1 MELSKLTSLL
11 LTNSAPLTKPSLF
24 RSRSYEPTARP
35 PAPPASAHK
44 KPNQNCCC
52 CSSEQ
57 TAFRP
62 GPDRSGAWV
71 GWSLVLVVFALY
83 FELEYEGRG
92 NLTLDIP
99 RRITACFGPRT
110 LLCFLLLPLLGLRWV
125 DPDCL
130 TSPWN
135 FLNLDLHLRSKGVRY

>member
-35 PAPPASAHK
+35 PAPARVCAQK
-44 KPNQNCCC
+44 TKPKLLLLLIR
-52 CSSEQ
+52 
-57 TAFRP
+57 TDGFP
-62 GPDRSGAWV
+62 PRSGPV
-71 GWSLVLVVFALY
+71 RRLGRMEFGLVAFALY

-110 LLCFLLLPLLGLRWV
+110 LLLPLLLLLLGLRWV
-125 DPDCL
+125 DPDVLPRLGIFRNWICY
-130 TSPWN
+130 
-135 FLNLDLHLRSKGVRY
+135 LRSKGVRY